1 MDFCRSKGW
10 STHLKMYICFL
21 STSNSSHSVQFFN
34 FFFQKIPSLDIA
46 IKKLRDA
53 GHFRAPTLNSTLPH
67 SSFHPLTLITR
78 AFYNERNSRPFSLAL
93 ALSLSFGIS
102 IKIIHKF
109 FLPLFCL
116 ARTSYNPWQSSAF
129 GVRWFGRTIAAL
141 LNEKRINKRRE
152 LLALSRHSYNSA
164 KVHKRVKGK
173 EKFALLGRWRWGSG
187 GSEKWEENTQRGNYN
202 EEWEE
207 RSWWTQK
214 REIFLLL
221 LIFFF
226 YFFLCVGGSRRLKS
240 IRWL

>member
-10 STHLKMYICFL
+10 STHPKIYFCFL

-93 ALSLSFGIS
+93 SLSLSFGIS

-109 FLPLFCL
+109 FFTLILPRAHILQSL
-116 ARTSYNPWQSSAF
+116 AEQCVWCE
-129 GVRWFGRTIAAL
+129 VI
-141 LNEKRINKRRE
+141 
-152 LLALSRHSYNSA
+152 
-164 KVHKRVKGK
+164 
-173 EKFALLGRWRWGSG
+173 
-187 GSEKWEENTQRGNYN
+187 
-202 EEWEE
+202 
-207 RSWWTQK
+207 WTHHCRPFK
-214 REIFLLL
+214 
-221 LIFFF
+221 
-226 YFFLCVGGSRRLKS
+226 
-240 IRWL
+240 